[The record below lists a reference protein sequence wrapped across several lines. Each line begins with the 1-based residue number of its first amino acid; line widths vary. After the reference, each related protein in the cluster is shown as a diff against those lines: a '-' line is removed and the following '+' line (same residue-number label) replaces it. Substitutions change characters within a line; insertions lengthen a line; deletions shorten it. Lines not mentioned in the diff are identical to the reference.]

1 MDPRC
6 PREVADALIAYLRVS
21 LQLPDLGWTNPP
33 ERLHG
38 GCQTYVYGFRLDGAR
53 PPFDGRLVLRMIR
66 GARDD
71 INVRV
76 EAIIQDTLIEQGY
89 PTPCV
94 LACVE
99 DPAWLGGPFQ
109 IMERVSGRPLLL
121 DDFDPEAGSVLSSL
135 LHNLGSASRE
145 ILGDWP
151 RRLAC
156 LHAELHELDAGEL
169 CAALHA
175 AGYPETWVSLEGRL
189 ARFEASVRESSVDAL
204 LPALEWLHDMRPGP
218 DTRISILHGDFFPN
232 QVFCDGSAISGVIDW
247 SDALIGPA
255 EIDVGI
261 VKAGLMTLPLPLP
274 SYLKRAGERLTGWLA
289 DRFVSAYAESRPID
303 ERWLVYGEVLRCL
316 VCLVSVDSRRRALAA
331 GARPESI
338 PINPFDHP
346 SAVRRLRETI
356 EARID
361 LQIAEVCVFPA
372 AA

>member
-6 PREVADALIAYLRVS
+6 PNEVADALLGYLRSS
-21 LQLPDLGWTNPP
+21 LQLPGLGWGDPP

-38 GCQTYVYGFRLDGAR
+38 GCQTYVYGFRLDGAH

-66 GARDD
+66 GTRND

-121 DDFDPEAGSVLSSL
+121 DDFDPEAGSILSSL
-135 LHNLGSASRE
+135 LHNLGSARE
-145 ILGDWP
+145 ELFGDWP
-151 RRLAC
+151 RRLAH
-156 LHAELHELDAGEL
+156 LHADLHELDAGAL

-175 AGYPETWVSLEGRL
+175 AGHPPSWVSLEGRL
-189 ARFEASVRESSVDAL
+189 ARLEASVRESSVDAL

-218 DTRISILHGDFFPN
+218 DTKTSILHGDFFPN
-232 QVFCDGSAISGVIDW
+232 QVLRDGAAISGVIDW
-247 SDALIGPA
+247 SDTLIGPA

-274 SYLKRAGERLTGWLA
+274 SFLKRPGERLTKWFA

-303 ERWLVYGEVLRCL
+303 ERWLVYGEVLRCFC
-316 VCLVSVDSRRRALAA
+316 CLVAVDSRRRALAA
-331 GARPESI
+331 GSRAENI
-338 PINPFDHP
+338 PFNPFDHP
-346 SAVRRLRETI
+346 SGVERLRETI

-361 LQIAEVCVFPA
+361 HHIPEVCVFPA